1 MAVYLLLVLVAMEL
15 TGLYLWASLRSYYLN
30 SIRLSLTAHAQL
42 LGGMVA
48 GYLARPEGPDR
59 EAVAN
64 LAAGWPAETGFAVA
78 ILDAGGVVLGA
89 SRSQADLV
97 GKRLQTDE
105 VSNALGGSRGSSVGT
120 DPRSGEPVY
129 VVAEPVMDSG
139 RVVGV
144 VYLQGSL
151 APAYEVLRNIRRILL
166 WATGAALVLTVV
178 LGSGL
183 ARTITRPIE
192 EVTRKAAL
200 MARGDFDQAIP
211 VRSGDEI
218 GQLAEMFNYLAGRL
232 KETLAAISDERNKLE
247 TIMAFMADGI
257 VAVDRGGRVI
267 RVNQAA
273 CRMLGVTP
281 ESSLG
286 REHHELWPN
295 TGLAL
300 AVQAV
305 LDQGQTASLQVHLPG
320 QDRVLQAHITPL
332 RERGSLGG
340 AVVVLHDITELQR
353 VEAMRREFVAN
364 VSHELKTPLTTVKSY
379 VETLLDGA
387 AEDPDLRQ
395 RFLRVVESETDRM
408 VRLVRDLLHLSQ
420 LDQGTVRWDIQPYDL
435 PSLVEEALAKLEV
448 TAQRKRLQI
457 HREWPRD
464 LPPVLVDRDKLL
476 QVLLNILANAI
487 EFTPEGGAITVRVG
501 AAEAL
506 FPAAVPAGAAGPA
519 AAQGPA
525 GVATAGGARAEAP
538 EPAQEA
544 GRYLA
549 VQVQDTGIGIPK
561 DDLPRIFER
570 FYRVDKARSRT
581 LGGTGLGMAIAK
593 QIVEALGGRIG
604 IDSELGKGTVV
615 TFTVPVALAGDGS
628 GWDGDEAALPE
639 GVGP

>member
-1 MAVYLLLVLVAMEL
+1 
-15 TGLYLWASLRSYYLN
+15 
-30 SIRLSLTAHAQL
+30 
-42 LGGMVA
+42 
-48 GYLARPEGPDR
+48 
-59 EAVAN
+59 
-64 LAAGWPAETGFAVA
+64 
-78 ILDAGGVVLGA
+78 
-89 SRSQADLV
+89 
-97 GKRLQTDE
+97 
-105 VSNALGGSRGSSVGT
+105 
-120 DPRSGEPVY
+120 
-129 VVAEPVMDSG
+129 
-139 RVVGV
+139 
-144 VYLQGSL
+144 
-151 APAYEVLRNIRRILL
+151 
-166 WATGAALVLTVV
+166 
-178 LGSGL
+178 
-183 ARTITRPIE
+183 
-192 EVTRKAAL
+192 
-200 MARGDFDQAIP
+200 
-211 VRSGDEI
+211 
-218 GQLAEMFNYLAGRL
+218 
-232 KETLAAISDERNKLE
+232 
-247 TIMAFMADGI
+247 
-257 VAVDRGGRVI
+257 
-267 RVNQAA
+267 
-273 CRMLGVTP
+273 
-281 ESSLG
+281 
-286 REHHELWPN
+286 
-295 TGLAL
+295 
-300 AVQAV
+300 
-305 LDQGQTASLQVHLPG
+305 
-320 QDRVLQAHITPL
+320 
-332 RERGSLGG
+332 
-340 AVVVLHDITELQR
+340 
-353 VEAMRREFVAN
+353 
-364 VSHELKTPLTTVKSY
+364 
-379 VETLLDGA
+379 
-387 AEDPDLRQ
+387 
-395 RFLRVVESETDRM
+395 M